1 MEGYNCYNLP
11 VQPTADT
18 LHYNHVHAY
27 TCMYTYV
34 YWHISTHPH
43 IQDGETALHIA
54 AACGHEDVLQLL
66 LEASMDPDM
75 QDEVNMQHEIKIVI
89 FRQH

>member
-1 MEGYNCYNLP
+1 
-11 VQPTADT
+11 
-18 LHYNHVHAY
+18 
-27 TCMYTYV
+27 MYMPIQYV
-34 YWHISTHPH
+34 YICVLTHSAHPH
-43 IQDGETALHIA
+43 IQDGRTALHIA
-54 AACGHEDVLQLL
+54 AAYGHEDVLEVL